1 MTGAAYR
8 RPLLRVLT
16 LVLLIFAVFV
26 TRAG

>member
-8 RPLLRVLT
+8 RPLLRVVT
-16 LVLLIFAVFV
+16 LVVLIFAIFV

>member
-8 RPLLRVLT
+8 RPLLRAVT